1 MFTWE
6 GGVHL
11 NVPVCKI
18 GRAIDGPDKLTLHL
32 PVIEANPPPDPS
44 VLHPPLVFH
53 LTEVVLEEGHLPL
66 VDDFDQ

>member
-1 MFTWE
+1 MITWE
-6 GGVHL
+6 RSVRL
-11 NVPVCKI
+11 PVCI
-18 GRAIDGPDKLTLHL
+18 VGGPIDRPDKLPLSL
-32 PVIEANPPPDPS
+32 LVVQSNPPPDPA

>member
-11 NVPVCKI
+11 NVPVGKI
-18 GRAIDGPDKLTLHL
+18 GRAIDGPDKLYLHL
-32 PVIEANPPPDPS
+32 SVIEANPPPDPS